1 MDERELANHVLEVLD
16 QTAHNKAI
24 SHVMAVRL
32 AIGGRRNFDLDQLRS
47 DFANVTRGT
56 VAEGARLDVKVLPV
70 ARHCRNCGVDFE
82 GSAADSPCP
91 SCGHPVTE
99 AHGGEEL
106 RVLDIQV
113 D

>member
-1 MDERELANHVLEVLD
+1 MDERELANHVFEVLD
-16 QTAHNKAI
+16 QAAHRKAI
-24 SHVMAVRL
+24 SHVMGVRL
-32 AIGGRRNFDLDQLRS
+32 AIGGRRNFDLDRLRS
-47 DFANVTRGT
+47 NFADVTRGT
-56 VAEGARLDVKVLPV
+56 VAEGARLEVKVLPV
-70 ARHCRNCGVDFE
+70 PRHCRNCGGDFD

-99 AHGGEEL
+99 ARGGEEV

>member
-16 QTAHNKAI
+16 QAAHRHAVG
-24 SHVMAVRL
+24 HVMGVRL
-32 AIGGRRNFDLDQLRS
+32 AIGGRRNFDLERLRC
-47 DFANVTRGT
+47 DFAEAARGT
-56 VAEGARLDVKVLPV
+56 VAEGARLEVKILPV
-70 ARHCRNCGVDFE
+70 ARHCQNCGSDFD
-82 GSAADSPCP
+82 GSGADSPCP

-99 AHGGEEL
+99 ARGGEEL

>member
-1 MDERELANHVLEVLD
+1 MDERELANHVFEVLD
-16 QTAHNKAI
+16 QTAHRNAI

-32 AIGGRRNFDLDQLRS
+32 AIGGRRNFDLERLRS
-47 DFANVTRGT
+47 SFADVARGT
-56 VAEGARLDVKVLPV
+56 VAEGARLEVKVLPV
-70 ARHCRNCGVDFE
+70 VRHCRNCGGDFE

-91 SCGHPVTE
+91 LCGHPVTE
-99 AHGGEEL
+99 ARGGEEV